1 MSRIIN
7 TEKPL
12 IVGLTGQTG
21 AGKTTVSEIFMENEF
36 YIINAD
42 IVARTVMSKGTPCI
56 NDVVQTFGNNILEEN
71 GELNRKKLANIVFS
85 DKSQLEKLNSITYP
99 YIVEQIQKMIDSAL
113 TFCSNK
119 ILIDA
124 PTLFESGCNKLCN
137 KIVSVV
143 SNKDLRIKRIIV
155 RDNLTKSQAEKRI
168 NSQLSEEFFRTHSD
182 YIIENNTTKE
192 DLQLKTL
199 DVISKIKRYSCPCCN
214 YKTFTEP
221 ISECLGDICGVCY
234 WEIDFFI
241 KDDNSP
247 SSANHGLSLNQAREN
262 FKKFGACEKS
272 LIDCVR
278 KPFNYEL

>member
-1 MSRIIN
+1 M
-7 TEKPL
+7 
-12 IVGLTGQTG
+12 TGQTG
-21 AGKTTVSEIFMENEF
+21 AGKTTVSELFMENEF

-42 IVARTVMSKGTPCI
+42 MVARIVMSKGMPCL
-56 NDVVQTFGNNILEEN
+56 NDVSNAFGSDILDEN

-124 PTLFESGCNKLCN
+124 PTLFESGCNRLCD

-143 SNKDLRIKRIIV
+143 SNKDLRVRRIIA

-182 YIIENNTTKE
+182 YIIENNTSKK
-192 DLQLKTL
+192 DLQIKSL
-199 DVISKIKRYSCPCCN
+199 DVISKI
-214 YKTFTEP
+214 
-221 ISECLGDICGVCY
+221 I
-234 WEIDFFI
+234 I
-241 KDDNSP
+241 KS
-247 SSANHGLSLNQAREN
+247 
-262 FKKFGACEKS
+262 
-272 LIDCVR
+272 
-278 KPFNYEL
+278 

>member
-1 MSRIIN
+1 MSRIVN

-21 AGKTTVSEIFMENEF
+21 AGKTTVSKLFMENEF

-42 IVARTVMSKGTPCI
+42 IVARMVMSKGTPCL
-56 NDVVQTFGNNILEEN
+56 NDVVQAFGNNILNEN
-71 GELNRKKLANIVFS
+71 RELNRKKLADIVFS

-124 PTLFESGCNKLCN
+124 PTLFESGCNRLCN
-137 KIVSVV
+137 KVVSVV
-143 SNKDLRIKRIIV
+143 SNKDLRIRRIIA

-199 DVISKIKRYSCPCCN
+199 DVISKI
-214 YKTFTEP
+214 
-221 ISECLGDICGVCY
+221 I
-234 WEIDFFI
+234 
-241 KDDNSP
+241 
-247 SSANHGLSLNQAREN
+247 LN
-262 FKKFGACEKS
+262 
-272 LIDCVR
+272 
-278 KPFNYEL
+278 